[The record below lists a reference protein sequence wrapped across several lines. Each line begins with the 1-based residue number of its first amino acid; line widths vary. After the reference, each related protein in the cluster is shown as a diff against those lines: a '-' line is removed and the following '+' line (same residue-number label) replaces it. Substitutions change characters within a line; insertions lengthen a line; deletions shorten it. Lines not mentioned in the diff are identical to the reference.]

1 MLEPKKLKHRKQ
13 HRRRGAFYGKA
24 TRGTTLAFG
33 SIGLKAQGGG
43 ELTAR
48 QIEAAR
54 RALTHA
60 AERVGKIWIRVF
72 PHTPVTKK
80 AAEVPMGSGKGTVEY
95 YALVVKPGMVLF
107 EVDGLSEKLA
117 RRALTLAGHKLPFK
131 TKIVVRLRQVNDD
144 AGKVDNEIPT
154 ALAA

>member
-1 MLEPKKLKHRKQ
+1 MLEPKKLKHRKH

-24 TRGTTLAFG
+24 QKGAQLAFG

-54 RALTHA
+54 RALTHQA
-60 AERVGKIWIRVF
+60 QRGGKIWIRVF

-80 AAEVPMGSGKGTVEY
+80 AAEVPMGAGKGSVEY
-95 YALVVKPGMVLF
+95 YALVVKPGRMLF
-107 EVDGLSEKLA
+107 EIDGLPEETAREALRLA
-117 RRALTLAGHKLPFK
+117 AHKLPFK
-131 TKIVVRLRQVNDD
+131 TKIVVRLRD
-144 AGKVDNEIPT
+144 A
-154 ALAA
+154 A